1 MKGIRQYIVRLFCLK
16 PPVVRW
22 SVGILLLAAAVVPG
36 VGAPPKLTA
45 TEFRTVY
52 LAKVSILATWATNSL
67 PGTNTNLII
76 GVLGP
81 DPFDGLLEKLT
92 AHQTVGGRPIVVKM
106 DADAETAMRCNI
118 LFIPAEQQ
126 SAWLGLRR
134 AVGEGGIAGVLTI
147 GEDSEFL
154 KTGGI
159 IRLLPEKRS
168 CELSLSNAGAQAD
181 WLRLDPKLKRAAQI
195 VP

>member
-1 MKGIRQYIVRLFCLK
+1 MKGIRQRTIGLYCPK

-22 SVGILLLAAAVVPG
+22 SVWLLLWAAVMAPSLG
-36 VGAPPKLTA
+36 SPPKLTA

-52 LAKVSILATWATNSL
+52 LAKVPILATWATNSL

-81 DPFDGLLEKLT
+81 DPFGGLLEKLT
-92 AHQTVGGRPIVVKM
+92 ANQTVGGRPIVIKM
-106 DADAETAMRCNI
+106 DADAETAARCNI
-118 LFIPAEQQ
+118 LFIPADQQ
-126 SAWLGLRR
+126 AAWLGLRR
-134 AVGEGGIAGVLTI
+134 TMGGSGIAGVLTI

-154 KTGGI
+154 KSGGI

>member
-1 MKGIRQYIVRLFCLK
+1 MKEIRQRTLGLPCPK
-16 PPVVRW
+16 PSVVRW
-22 SVGILLLAAAVVPG
+22 SVWLLLWAAMMVPNL
-36 VGAPPKLTA
+36 ASPPKLTA

-81 DPFDGLLEKLT
+81 DPFGGLLEKLT
-92 AHQTVGGRPIVVKM
+92 ANQTVGGRPIVIKM
-106 DADAETAMRCNI
+106 DADAETAARCNI
-118 LFIPAEQQ
+118 LFIPADQHA
-126 SAWLGLRR
+126 AWLELRR
-134 AVGEGGIAGVLTI
+134 AMGESGIAGVLTI

>member
-1 MKGIRQYIVRLFCLK
+1 MKGIRQHIVRLFCLK
-16 PPVVRW
+16 PSVVRW
-22 SVGILLLAAAVVPG
+22 SVGIVLLAAAVVPG

-92 AHQTVGGRPIVVKM
+92 VHQTVGGRPIVVKM

-118 LFIPAEQQ
+118 LFIPAEQH